1 MITSKGGIS
10 LNNHGCKA
18 LLFVI
23 LLALNSFLF
32 AQSYY
37 STDPTY
43 LSKRTDKDGALANF
57 NHFYPDTSILKAHQF
72 AERNFLGNLGLSSP
86 DYLLSFKSSKLGFRL
101 FDVPLNDYKIKQ
113 EDVEFFKTKGP
124 FAELSGIAGSKQLQ
138 LFRMTF
144 SNTFKNNLNITLKLN
159 RYTSQGY
166 YLKQQSFTNNFYLS
180 TNYETK
186 NKRFGFNSYVLV
198 NNNKFQENGGIAT
211 DTMREKDLLVT
222 KALIPVKL
230 SSASRDNRELTV
242 NYSNW
247 IRLNKTADNN
257 ISTYLNIGSAYSSL
271 KYKYK
276 DPDSDLNSYY
286 FLYYLDTTQTLD
298 STHIRKLNSI
308 ADLCFQTKNKN
319 LNWSFGYEN
328 ELTQHWQY
336 SDTSLMNHLLNV
348 KLNYNR
354 SFNGFDSSNHTD
366 LLNQVTI
373 NYIAAGAFS
382 GNYKLESAHQLRFY
396 RNNKLKEN
404 LSLKLLAEDRTPDYI
419 YKHWYSNHFIWNN
432 TFNNTQTIQ
441 AELNAR
447 TSMFGIS
454 AIYKG
459 ITNYLYFDQLG
470 YPMQYTGN
478 ISNTSVKLNFEHV
491 FFKHLGI
498 RVDQSFQNTSSNL
511 ISLPKSVSLASLFYK
526 GNWFKNNL
534 QICFGGQVE
543 YYDQFTPYAYMPAT
557 QVFHIQEEYQAG
569 NFAFVDVF
577 LNARIKPV
585 TFFFKMENVL
595 HGMLGTNYSMVPG
608 YYQPERALRFGLTWL
623 FFD

>member
-1 MITSKGGIS
+1 MIMSKGSIS
-10 LNNHGCKA
+10 LNNHDCKA

-23 LLALNSFLF
+23 LLALNSHLF
-32 AQSYY
+32 SQSYY

-43 LSKRTDKDGALANF
+43 LSKRTEKEGALTNF

-72 AERNFLGNLGLSSP
+72 VERNFLGNLGLSSP
-86 DYLLSFKSSKLGFRL
+86 DYLLAFKSNKLGFRL
-101 FDVPLNDYKIKQ
+101 FDVPLNDYQIKQ
-113 EDVEFFKTKGP
+113 ENIEYFKTKGP

-166 YLKQQSFTNNFYLS
+166 YVKQQSFTNNFYLS
-180 TNYETK
+180 SNYETK
-186 NKRFGFNSYVLV
+186 NKRFGFNSFILV
-198 NNNKFQENGGIAT
+198 NNNKFQENGGIVN
-211 DTMREKDLLVT
+211 DTLRQRDLLVT
-222 KALIPVKL
+222 KALIPVNL
-230 SSASRDNRELTV
+230 SSASRDNRELTLK
-242 NYSNW
+242 YSNW
-247 IRLNKTADNN
+247 FRLNKNTENN
-257 ISTYLNIGSAYSSL
+257 IQTYLNVGTSYNSL

-298 STHIRKLNSI
+298 STHIRKLNST
-308 ADLCFQTKNKN
+308 ADLYFQTKNKN
-319 LNWSFGYEN
+319 LTASLGYEN
-328 ELTQHWQY
+328 EYAQHWQY
-336 SDTSLMNHLLNV
+336 NDTGFINHLLNV

-354 SFNGFDSSNHTD
+354 SFIGSDSSNHKD
-366 LLNQVTI
+366 LLNQALV
-373 NYIAAGAFS
+373 NYIVSGAFS
-382 GNYKLESAHQLRFY
+382 GNYKFESSHQLLFY
-396 RNNKLKEN
+396 RNNKLKES
-404 LSLKLLAEDRTPDYI
+404 LSLQLLAEDRTPDYI

-432 TFNNTQTIQ
+432 KFNNTQLVQ
-441 AELNAR
+441 AKLSAKM
-447 TSMFGIS
+447 SMIGIS

-470 YPMQYTGN
+470 YPMQFTGN
-478 ISNTSVKLNFEHV
+478 ISNTSINLNFENV
-491 FFKHLGI
+491 FFKHLGV

-511 ISLPKSVSLASLFYK
+511 ISLPKSVSIASLFYK

-534 QICFGGQVE
+534 QLCFGGQVE
-543 YYDQFTPYAYMPAT
+543 YYDEFTPYGYMPAT
-557 QVFHIQEEYQAG
+557 QTFYVQEDFKAG
-569 NFAFVDVF
+569 NFGFVDVF